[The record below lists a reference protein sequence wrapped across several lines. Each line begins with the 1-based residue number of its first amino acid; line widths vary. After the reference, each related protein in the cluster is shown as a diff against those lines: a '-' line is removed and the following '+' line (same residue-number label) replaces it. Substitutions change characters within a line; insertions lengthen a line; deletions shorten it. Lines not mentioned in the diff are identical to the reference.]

1 VVEADGDDHA
11 RRRSRPVPEKRI
23 AGQGYGRAMSA
34 EPLLSIRGVKK
45 RFGGLRALDGVSLE
59 VRRGSITG
67 LIGPNGA
74 GKTTLFDV
82 VSGLLSPDAG
92 QIRLG
97 AHRLD
102 GRPAHEIARLGV
114 ARTFQ
119 IPRPLARLSVL
130 ENLRL
135 YAKDQ
140 RGERLWELVARRRD
154 VARQEAA
161 ITERARAILELV
173 DLAHLADAPAGTLSG
188 GQKKLLE
195 LSRVLMGDPALIL
208 LDEPG
213 AGVNPTLMRA
223 LVAAIRA
230 LGARGLTF
238 LLIEHDMDLIT
249 ELCDPVIVLAEGRRL
264 IEGPIAELRRD
275 PRVLEAYLGMPA

>member
-1 VVEADGDDHA
+1 
-11 RRRSRPVPEKRI
+11 
-23 AGQGYGRAMSA
+23 MSP
-34 EPLLSIRGVKK
+34 EPLLVVAGVEK
-45 RFGGLRALDGVSLE
+45 RFGGLTALDGVSLE
-59 VRRGSITG
+59 VARGSITG

-92 QIRLG
+92 EIRLG
-97 AHRLD
+97 PHRLD
-102 GRPAHEIARLGV
+102 GRPAHEITRLGV

-119 IPRPLARLSVL
+119 IPRPLARLTVL
-130 ENLRL
+130 ENLLL
-135 YAKDQ
+135 YAKHQ
-140 RGERLWELVARRRD
+140 SGEQLRGLVTRR
-154 VARQEAA
+154 AAIATEEAA
-161 ITERARAILELV
+161 LVFRAAGILELT
-173 DLAHLADAPAGTLSG
+173 DLAVLRDARAETLSG

-195 LSRVLMGDPALIL
+195 LARALMADPALIL

-213 AGVNPTLMRA
+213 AGVNPTLMRS
-223 LVAAIRA
+223 LVAAIRD
-230 LGARGLTF
+230 LHARGMTF

-264 IEGPIAELRRD
+264 VEGPFAEVRRD

>member
-1 VVEADGDDHA
+1 
-11 RRRSRPVPEKRI
+11 
-23 AGQGYGRAMSA
+23 MSA

-140 RGERLWELVARRRD
+140 RGERLWELVACRRD

>member
-1 VVEADGDDHA
+1 V
-11 RRRSRPVPEKRI
+11 SR
-23 AGQGYGRAMSA
+23 
-34 EPLLSIRGVKK
+34 EPLLVVSGVQK

-59 VRRGSITG
+59 VARGSITG

-82 VSGLLSPDAG
+82 VSGLLQADAG
-92 QIRLG
+92 EIRLG
-97 AHRLD
+97 PHRLD

-119 IPRPLARLSVL
+119 IPRPLARMTVL
-130 ENLRL
+130 ENLLL

-140 RGERLWELVARRRD
+140 PGERLRGLLARR
-154 VARQEAA
+154 AA
-161 ITERARAILELV
+161 IAAQDAALESRAVSLLELT
-173 DLAHLADAPAGTLSG
+173 DLAMLRGAPAETLSG

-195 LSRVLMGDPALIL
+195 LARVLMADPALIL

-213 AGVNPTLMRA
+213 AGVNPTLMRS

-230 LGARGLTF
+230 LHGKGMTF

-264 IEGPIAELRRD
+264 VEGPFAEVRRD
-275 PRVLEAYLGMPA
+275 PRVLEAYLGIPA

>member
-1 VVEADGDDHA
+1 
-11 RRRSRPVPEKRI
+11 
-23 AGQGYGRAMSA
+23 MSS
-34 EPLLSIRGVKK
+34 ETLLSIRGVEK
-45 RFGGLRALDGVSLE
+45 RFGGLRALDGVGFD

-74 GKTTLFDV
+74 GKTTLFHI
-82 VSGLLSPDAG
+82 VSGLLAADAG
-92 QIRLG
+92 DITLG
-97 AHRLD
+97 PQRLD
-102 GRPAHEIARLGV
+102 GLAAHEIARLGV

-140 RGERLWELVARRRD
+140 CGERLWGILAQRGAI
-154 VARQEAA
+154 ARQEAA
-161 ITERARAILELV
+161 ITDRARAILELT
-173 DLAHLADAPAGTLSG
+173 DLDRLVDAPAGTLSG

-195 LSRVLMGDPALIL
+195 LARALMSDPALIL

-213 AGVNPTLMRA
+213 AGVNPTLMRS

-230 LGARGLTF
+230 LRARGVTF
-238 LLIEHDMDLIT
+238 LVIEHDMDLVT
-249 ELCDPVIVLAEGRRL
+249 ELCEPVIVMAEGRQL
-264 IEGPIAELRRD
+264 VEGPIDTIRRD
-275 PRVLEAYLGMPA
+275 PRVLEAYLGVPA

>member
-1 VVEADGDDHA
+1 
-11 RRRSRPVPEKRI
+11 
-23 AGQGYGRAMSA
+23 MSA
-34 EPLLSIRGVKK
+34 ELLLSIRGVEK

-59 VRRGSITG
+59 VARGSITG

-82 VSGLLSPDAG
+82 VSGLLPPDAG

-130 ENLRL
+130 DNLRL

-140 RGERLWELVARRRD
+140 CGERLWGLVARRRD
-154 VARQEAA
+154 IAREEAA
-161 ITERARAILELV
+161 ITERARAILELT
-173 DLAHLADAPAGTLSG
+173 DLAHQRDTPAGNLSG

-195 LSRVLMGDPALIL
+195 LARALMGDPALIL

-213 AGVNPTLMRA
+213 AGVNPTLMRS

-230 LGARGLTF
+230 LSARGVTV
-238 LLIEHDMDLIT
+238 LLIEHDMDLVT
-249 ELCDPVIVLAEGRRL
+249 ELCDPVIVMAEGRRL
-264 IEGPIAELRRD
+264 VEGPIAQIRRD

>member
-1 VVEADGDDHA
+1 V
-11 RRRSRPVPEKRI
+11 SP
-23 AGQGYGRAMSA
+23 
-34 EPLLSIRGVKK
+34 EPLLVVSGVQK
-45 RFGGLRALDGVSLE
+45 RFGGLRALNGVSIE
-59 VRRGSITG
+59 VARGSVTG

-82 VSGLLSPDAG
+82 VSGLLPPDAG
-92 QIRLG
+92 EIRLG
-97 AHRLD
+97 SHRLD
-102 GRPAHEIARLGV
+102 GRPAHAIARLGV

-119 IPRPLARLSVL
+119 IPRPLARLTVL
-130 ENLRL
+130 ENLLL

-140 RGERLWELVARRRD
+140 SGEQLRGLVIRRAAI
-154 VARQEAA
+154 ARQETTLAS
-161 ITERARAILELV
+161 RAVEIL
-173 DLAHLADAPAGTLSG
+173 DLTDLGALRDAPAGTLSG

-195 LSRVLMGDPALIL
+195 LARVLMADPALIL

-213 AGVNPTLMRA
+213 AGVNPTLMRS
-223 LVAAIRA
+223 LVAAIRE
-230 LGARGLTF
+230 LHARGMTF

-264 IEGPIAELRRD
+264 VEGPFAEVRRD